1 MVRTLVS
8 LSTGQLVYLLTGQLI
23 NLSTRQLVI
32 LSTRQ
37 LPNTIHDHKTHST
50 FNKRAPYILPCYG
63 VRILFPRRG
72 LLSRR
77 GSCLMSCL
85 RVRGNRMG
93 AEGRHAIRGVYW
105 RCIARPRRAQAHRI
119 LRFKQPRWA
128 KTTTHL

>member
-37 LPNTIHDHKTHST
+37 LPNTIHDHKTRST
-50 FNKRAPYILPCYG
+50 SKKRAPYILPCYG
-63 VRILFPRRG
+63 VRILFSRRG

-77 GSCLMSCL
+77 GSCLMPYLC
-85 RVRGNRMG
+85 VHGKYMG
-93 AEGRHAIRGVYW
+93 TEGRHAIRGVY
-105 RCIARPRRAQAHRI
+105 R
-119 LRFKQPRWA
+119 
-128 KTTTHL
+128 